1 MKIIEM
7 TDAYLPTVDGVIKV
21 VNNYANEISKTDEC
35 LIGAPKAKKKDKYID
50 NGKVKVIRCLSMGAP
65 ENYRNALPQLDAKFL
80 KTIKDEKPDLIH
92 AHTPFL
98 MGRASLHLAKK
109 LHIPLVATLHTQYHK
124 DFDRTLKNNKLLK
137 RFMLKFIS
145 KVYKK
150 ADSVWTVSNASKKYL
165 EMYGYK
171 GKVEVIRN
179 ATDFTYPS
187 NDKELIEKIN
197 SLHNLSN
204 QENVFIFVGRMAKYK
219 NLYLICD
226 ALSLL
231 KEKTDNFKMIFV
243 GGGFDLNDVKKYA
256 KQKGIFDE
264 CIFTGDVKDSSLIQG
279 YYLRSD
285 LLIFPSTFDMA
296 SIAQIEAS
304 AHKKAAVVTKDS
316 CSSEQITDGE
326 NGFIC
331 EENAQ
336 SYSEKLYQLMGD
348 KKLMFNAGI
357 NAYNTLYRTWEDVG
371 VEVKNKYKEII
382 ENYKRKNDKGKE
394 NVK

>member
-1 MKIIEM
+1 
-7 TDAYLPTVDGVIKV
+7 
-21 VNNYANEISKTDEC
+21 
-35 LIGAPKAKKKDKYID
+35 
-50 NGKVKVIRCLSMGAP
+50 
-65 ENYRNALPQLDAKFL
+65 
-80 KTIKDEKPDLIH
+80 
-92 AHTPFL
+92 
-98 MGRASLHLAKK
+98 
-109 LHIPLVATLHTQYHK
+109 
-124 DFDRTLKNNKLLK
+124 
-137 RFMLKFIS
+137 MLKFIS

-150 ADSVWTVSNASKKYL
+150 ADSVWTVSNTSKKYL

-179 ATDFTYPS
+179 ATDFTYPT
-187 NDKELIEKIN
+187 NDKELIDKIN
-197 SLHNLSN
+197 SIHNLSN

-243 GGGFDLNDVKKYA
+243 GGGFDLADVKKYA
-256 KQKGIFDE
+256 KQKGVFDK
-264 CIFTGDVKDSSLIQG
+264 CIFTGDIKDSSLIQG

-296 SIAQIEAS
+296 SIAQVEAS

-316 CSSEQITDGE
+316 CSAEQIIDGE

-348 KKLMFNAGI
+348 KKLMVNAGV

-371 VEVKNKYKEII
+371 IEVKNKYKEII
-382 ENYKRKNDKGKE
+382 DNYKGKK